1 MPELRFRKNLLLG
14 TVNVWVS
21 TDGAFCDSFRKGPRT
36 SSMKACSLP
45 YQSLIVA
52 STSFRSL
59 SLATVASRYY
69 TNDNQQIGVDSSY
82 ASSWWTRGSIWI
94 SQKKMVFLISQTN
107 PSGNFISRD
116 SFEEQLQD
124 SSLQSTLLR
133 SKCSRSERS
142 CSFSAMSLLFAW
154 RTKKIGER
162 TTMLAALPNGMLNPV
177 ESQRSRDTTLLP
189 RISKKT
195 CVDPIDQGCPVVGS
209 PVFCCLTLYFA
220 VAKPRYVIKRDLT
233 NLTV

>member
-1 MPELRFRKNLLLG
+1 MPAAGGRGGRFG
-14 TVNVWVS
+14 Y
-21 TDGAFCDSFRKGPRT
+21 P
-36 SSMKACSLP
+36 
-45 YQSLIVA
+45 
-52 STSFRSL
+52 
-59 SLATVASRYY
+59 
-69 TNDNQQIGVDSSY
+69 
-82 ASSWWTRGSIWI
+82 
-94 SQKKMVFLISQTN
+94 KKRNVFLISQTN

-133 SKCSRSERS
+133 SNCSRSERS
-142 CSFSAMSLLFAW
+142 CSFSAMFLLFAW